1 MRNVIIIINLAILF
15 GITSIFSRTGDNHND
30 NKAEIQNSGKEVS
43 NAPQEVG
50 TIQSNLA
57 LWSLQWGSN
66 ETDEANNEVSEEV
79 AGFIEDMSDSRAVTL
94 EYSRIATQR
103 ATKRPLKDYASALVK
118 DQTSMLKELNAIAK
132 KKKMDLTH
140 LATTDA
146 ENINALKDVH
156 GASFDKRFISM
167 MLKDHKKNVK
177 KLQKATRSSDADIQ
191 VFATKYLPV
200 VEGHLSKI
208 KALRNDWSK
217 GKE

>member
-118 DQTSMLKELNAIAK
+118 DQSSMMEDLNAIAK
-132 KKKMDLTH
+132 KKKINLKH
-140 LATTDA
+140 LATTDSK
-146 ENINALKDVH
+146 NFNALKDVH

-167 MLKDHKKNVK
+167 VLKDHKKNVK
-177 KLQKATRSSDADIQ
+177 KLQKATRSADADIQ

-200 VEGHLSKI
+200 VEGHLNKI
-208 KALRNDWSK
+208 KALRND
-217 GKE
+217 